1 MLDWLVKEKIMDDF
15 TLEQFEDTISCGC
28 HLIPTELIE
37 QGVQC
42 DECSYHDT
50 MMEEA
55 RYARSI

>member
-1 MLDWLVKEKIMDDF
+1 MDD
-15 TLEQFEDTISCGC
+15 LILGQFEDTISCGC
-28 HLIPTELIE
+28 HIIPTQLIE